1 MKILLPA
8 YKVIELRPYWTA
20 EALERL
26 VGSDGIERSSFS
38 TKAGSGK
45 PVYDMEKVA
54 MTEKTEAFRQWQ
66 EKRKASLHRVSQYK
80 EDKEKVKASAK

>member
-26 VGSDGIERSSFS
+26 VGRDGIERSSFS
-38 TKAGSGK
+38 TAGSGK
-45 PVYDMEKVA
+45 PVYDMEKVTVA
-54 MTEKTEAFRQWQ
+54 EKTEAFHQWQ
-66 EKRKASLHRVSQYK
+66 ERRKASLHHINKYK
-80 EDKEKVKASAK
+80 ADKEKLKKSAE